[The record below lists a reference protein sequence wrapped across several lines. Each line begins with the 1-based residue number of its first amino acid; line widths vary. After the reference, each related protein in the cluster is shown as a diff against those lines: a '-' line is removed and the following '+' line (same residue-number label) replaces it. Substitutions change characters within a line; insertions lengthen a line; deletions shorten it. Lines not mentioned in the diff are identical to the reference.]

1 MKKDWLPQGD
11 VHSYALKTKKG
22 FRVFKAMK
30 KDCLPQSDAH
40 SYALKTKKW
49 FRVFKA
55 MKKILVAT
63 E

>member
-1 MKKDWLPQGD
+1 MYT
-11 VHSYALKTKKG
+11 HIALKTKKG

-30 KDCLPQSDAH
+30 KSCLPQSDAY